1 MRPHRIAL
9 GLGEKREVP
18 HRLVPDA
25 GRPRLQHDLRDLGH
39 LQGAGFVGGVDF
51 QQAE

>member
-9 GLGEKREVP
+9 GQGEKREVP

-25 GRPRLQHDLRDLGH
+25 GLG
-39 LQGAGFVGGVDF
+39 ACGFGSRKAFSVGSR
-51 QQAE
+51 A